1 VRRARK
7 QFPSSWRP
15 EKPFIIT
22 RIEDKSGR
30 VLYRA
35 ERKKVQVVKPSTAY
49 EINTCL
55 SEVLERGT
63 ADKTFTELGVKKFP
77 LGGKT
82 GTAYNFTG
90 DWFVGYSS
98 AVERGRC

>member
-82 GTAYNFTG
+82 GTA
-90 DWFVGYSS
+90 
-98 AVERGRC
+98 